1 MHLMLM
7 LPFDAVVISSGG
19 IRRGRRDIGD
29 LIENAWKT
37 LCDAW
42 DAKYPENPVSSLEKE
57 DNA

>member
-1 MHLMLM
+1 M